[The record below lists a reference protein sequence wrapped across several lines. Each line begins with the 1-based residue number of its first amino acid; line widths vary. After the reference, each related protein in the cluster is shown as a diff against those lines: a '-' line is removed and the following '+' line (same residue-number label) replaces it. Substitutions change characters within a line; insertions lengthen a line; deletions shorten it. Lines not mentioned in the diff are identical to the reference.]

1 MRWRLAVGI
10 TAGIVVLAFTGFIPA
25 LLLVPALGWLVLQAP
40 WFSASQRNLLVGLGL
55 VTAVGLLGSVLA
67 WRQDGRL
74 AMLILPL
81 SLAAVVWATALLV
94 NRNTLLP
101 AKATA

>member
-1 MRWRLAVGI
+1 M
-10 TAGIVVLAFTGFIPA
+10 VVLVLSLATWWVGVPWLVA
-25 LLLVPALGWLVLQAP
+25 LLLLLVPALGWLVLQAP

-55 VTAVGLLGSVLA
+55 VTVVGLAGTGLA
-67 WRQDGRL
+67 WRQDGRV

-81 SLAAVVWATALLV
+81 SLAAVVWATALLI

-101 AKATA
+101 AKMPG